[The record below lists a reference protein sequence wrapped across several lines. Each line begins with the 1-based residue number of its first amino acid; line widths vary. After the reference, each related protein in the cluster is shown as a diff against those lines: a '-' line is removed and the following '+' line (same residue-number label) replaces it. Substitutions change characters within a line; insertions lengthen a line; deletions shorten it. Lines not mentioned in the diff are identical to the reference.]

1 MNQGRNFLSASR
13 FSSFPRLSNARIC
26 FFCDFSFPEFKFA
39 YANFLRVFNV
49 HLSSSLEGYV
59 VLPPRNQTFTWPKR
73 VVFLKDLAC
82 SDVFQ
87 YEKTS
92 SLLAVF
98 NRVHQ
103 YMDIQNMP
111 WGRGEYQEETF
122 NFISGF
128 SFVLGRKKV
137 PYHDRSKFW

>member
-1 MNQGRNFLSASR
+1 M
-13 FSSFPRLSNARIC
+13 
-26 FFCDFSFPEFKFA
+26 
-39 YANFLRVFNV
+39 
-49 HLSSSLEGYV
+49 
-59 VLPPRNQTFTWPKR
+59 
-73 VVFLKDLAC
+73 
-82 SDVFQ
+82 
-87 YEKTS
+87 
-92 SLLAVF
+92 AVF

-137 PYHDRSKFW
+137 HYHERIQVQILAREKLVPFFSLSILNVE

>member
-1 MNQGRNFLSASR
+1 MHAFV
-13 FSSFPRLSNARIC
+13 
-26 FFCDFSFPEFKFA
+26 FCDFSSPEFKIA

-59 VLPPRNQTFTWPKR
+59 VLPPRNETFTWPKR

-98 NRVHQ
+98 NRVHAVHVHA
-103 YMDIQNMP
+103 DIQNMP
-111 WGRGEYQEETF
+111 WGRGEYQEKTF

-128 SFVLGRKKV
+128 SFVLGRKMS
-137 PYHDRSKFW
+137 PTTRGSRSKSWRKKGWCLSFPSRS